1 MATQNEK
8 MIMNCFYSFVF
19 EESTVRV
26 GDFFCQL
33 MDMGSVFEFE
43 KASKS
48 FIFAPFLL
56 EVFIKARNFKYIAA
70 FRLEIRIYV
79 RILLRTPFR

>member
-1 MATQNEK
+1 
-8 MIMNCFYSFVF
+8 
-19 EESTVRV
+19 
-26 GDFFCQL
+26 

-79 RILLRTPFR
+79 RRMLRTPLR